1 MNMNVTRKELGFP
14 ARPVN
19 GGEWDGTKTLA
30 EHELAR
36 PKLNGNRVLMNQKG
50 EVYNRHGLP
59 YTKMG
64 EQSRRE
70 IFANLYP
77 QELYENGPE
86 DSDLIWWDLEYIPS
100 GRSIG
105 VAVVIDVVIEI
116 KAYRPPAGTKYDF
129 YERQL
134 RYDHFPSCDP
144 ERHPDWIPNVEH
156 PVWKFPTY
164 RNSMCTSIIWDKMKR
179 TYRDYVERGRKNE
192 YPWEGVVV
200 QRTDDPYELTE
211 HQSTNKHLQTKYR
224 FN

>member
-1 MNMNVTRKELGFP
+1 MIVTRKELGFP

-30 EHELAR
+30 EYELAR

-70 IFANLYP
+70 IFA
-77 QELYENGPE
+77 ELYRMYPAPE
-86 DSDLIWWDLEYIPS
+86 YSDIIWWDLEYIPS
-100 GRSIG
+100 GRSSG

-116 KAYRPPAGTKYDF
+116 KARDRKPNPDF

-134 RYDHFPSCDP
+134 RYDHFPRCDP
-144 ERHPDWIPNVEH
+144 EHHPDWIPNVEQ
-156 PVWKFPTY
+156 PVWRFTTY
-164 RNSMCTSIIWDKMKR
+164 RNSMCTSIIWDAMKR
-179 TYRDYVERGRKNE
+179 TYHRYVEFGRKNE
-192 YPWEGVVV
+192 YLWEGVVV

-211 HQSTNKHLQTKYR
+211 HQSTNMHLQTKYR